1 MKTSKRG
8 QAEGVLRGEYD
19 FSKGE
24 RGRYAKR
31 FAEGT
36 NIVVLAPDLA
46 RRFRNSTAVN
56 RALRIFV
63 SEHGATRAPV
73 ARRSAKR

>member
-1 MKTSKRG
+1 MKTSKPR
-8 QAEGVLRGEYD
+8 ENKDTMREEYD
-19 FSKGE
+19 FSNGE

-46 RRFRNSTAVN
+46 RRFKSSTAVN

-63 SEHGATRAPV
+63 LEHGAPRRSV
-73 ARRSAKR
+73 AKRSAKR